1 MKKKE
6 SVDTNLQDSKEFEE
20 KSFNQIIT
28 QTQQIQ
34 ILEDKLLFEKEKN
47 RKLLELLNDDKLC
60 SYEDHIIRK
69 ELERMYDEYV
79 VKNQPLDKAGL
90 GKLKVLT
97 KCIADLRGSR
107 KKSNKNEEDDEF
119 SDEELIQ
126 MAREIHNDQ

>member
-6 SVDTNLQDSKEFEE
+6 KVETNLQDSKEFEKE
-20 KSFNQIIT
+20 SFSQIVT

-34 ILEDKLLFEKEKN
+34 RLEEQLLFEKEKN

-60 SYEDHIIRK
+60 SYEDHIIRT

-79 VKNQPLDKAGL
+79 VKNQPLDKTGL

-107 KKSNKNEEDDEF
+107 KKPNKNEEDDEF